1 MSNEIIE
8 ALELLSEKWGLAIDW
23 TSKNVVPYL
32 QELMARVIKYEL
44 ITSVFHLILG
54 VALVASMKA
63 WLKLIAYFRKK
74 EEEDAW
80 GDYEVSRTF
89 STIGMVT
96 CIVLGVVIIL
106 CQLEDITKCV
116 ILPETIFLRY
126 LKNYM

>member
-1 MSNEIIE
+1 MSSEIIE
-8 ALELLSEKWGLAIDW
+8 ALESLSEKWGLAIDW
-23 TSKNVVPYL
+23 TSKNIVPYL

-44 ITSVFHLILG
+44 ITSVFYFMLG
-54 VALVASMKA
+54 VALVASTKA

-74 EEEDAW
+74 EEDERE
-80 GDYEVSRTF
+80 DYEISRMF
-89 STIGMVT
+89 SAAGMVA

-126 LKNYM
+126 LKTYM